1 MVSEPSNPIT
11 NSLGIVTE
19 QTVVRLRPHAGNLL
33 WSALLLIGSS
43 AAWSYGAGLFTE
55 IWIQIL
61 LASVW
66 GLLILTL
73 VIYPWLS
80 WLASRIVITTH
91 RVIVTQ
97 GLFARVRR
105 EVLFIRVT
113 DVSLRRSAIQMA
125 FGSGDLLLGVGAEQP
140 FRVHAIPRPSLVVA
154 AITELVYAGNP
165 RL

>member
-1 MVSEPSNPIT
+1 MVSESSNPIT

-33 WSALLLIGSS
+33 WSALLLIGTS
-43 AAWSYGAGLFTE
+43 AGWAYAAGVFTE
-55 IWIQIL
+55 TWMQIV

-66 GLLILTL
+66 GVLTLTL
-73 VIYPWLS
+73 VIYPWLH

-91 RVIVTQ
+91 RVIVTR
-97 GLFARVRR
+97 GLFARERR
-105 EVLFIRVT
+105 EVLLIRVT

-125 FGSGDLLLGVGAEQP
+125 FGSGDLLLGVGAEKP
-140 FRVHAIPRPSLVVA
+140 FRVHAVPRPNLVVA
-154 AITELVYAGNP
+154 AMTELVYAANP